1 MKSKKSI
8 RIQTT
13 SQKLWEVLTQP
24 EFTKQYMFN
33 CAVDSDWKQGSPITW
48 QGEFNGYKA
57 FQKGEIIQVEKE
69 KNVTYSTFDP
79 NFGLEDTPK
88 NYIHVTYELEEDNN
102 AILLSISNET
112 FDGNSERMDH
122 INQGWD
128 MVIGQI
134 KAVAEQK

>member
-13 SQKLWEVLTQP
+13 AQKLWEVLTQP

-33 CAVDSDWKQGSPITW
+33 CTVDSNWKQGSPITW

-57 FQKGEIIQVEKE
+57 FQKGEIIQVDKE
-69 KNVTYSTFDP
+69 KTVTYSTFDP
-79 NFGLEDTPK
+79 NFGLEDIPK

-112 FDGNSERMDH
+112 FDGNSERMEH
-122 INQGWD
+122 INQGWE

-134 KAVAEQK
+134 KTVAEQD